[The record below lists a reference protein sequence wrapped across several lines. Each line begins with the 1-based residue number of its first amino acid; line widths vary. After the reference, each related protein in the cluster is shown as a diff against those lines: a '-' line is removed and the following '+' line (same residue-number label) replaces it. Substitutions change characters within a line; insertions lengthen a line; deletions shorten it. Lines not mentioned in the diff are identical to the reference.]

1 MKGHLR
7 PRIFGASVAKTHT
20 MLCPWLVA
28 LLQCLRERSL
38 LRVAQQLALRI
49 DAL

>member
-7 PRIFGASVAKTHT
+7 PPIFGASVAKAHA

-28 LLQCLRERSL
+28 LLQCFRERSL
-38 LRVAQQLALRI
+38 LRMAQQLALCI